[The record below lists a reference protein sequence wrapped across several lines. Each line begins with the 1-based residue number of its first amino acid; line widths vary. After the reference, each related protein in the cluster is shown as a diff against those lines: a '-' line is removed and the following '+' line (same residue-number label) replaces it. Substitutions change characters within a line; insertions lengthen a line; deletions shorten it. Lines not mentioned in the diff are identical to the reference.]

1 MPTSSLGATM
11 MTDKYTKPENMTML
25 AHRVSDLG
33 YHPVP
38 IQVGKKGPDFANW
51 QKYEATPDNINRD
64 FPPQGIVI
72 GCKHD
77 NLGCIDIDV
86 YDAEL
91 SAAIRDEFLRR
102 FPNALERVGQAPKT
116 AMVFRLPESP
126 YTIRNTDKYEKDGVK
141 AHVEVRTKSG
151 QMVVYGKHPDTDQPY
166 RWPRGELW
174 ETPLENLPMPG
185 EWEIEDFRDWAENQ
199 LRQWAG
205 VQDEPQLAPTFK
217 IDLGSYAGF
226 SNDEPPKEE
235 AVKEALSYIPADL
248 QHDDWVQVL
257 MALHDY
263 YSGSAVGLDVAKNW
277 SSAYADFNPK
287 EVDAKWRSFKG
298 TGVSYSTLFHYAK
311 QYGADLSEIGRKH
324 RTEPVEQMMQ
334 SALPEAA
341 KPPEQPAQGVSV
353 AEDEPAT
360 EWPTAVEEIN
370 ALALPRRQWV
380 YGTTYIRKYVSVTAS
395 AGGIGKTS
403 LATVEGMAI
412 ATGKALLGEVV
423 KEQTNVWIV
432 NLEDPIEEMQL
443 RLAAAMQHYGISH
456 AQIAGKLF
464 MDAEDTMQMVLAAE
478 GRDGLIQNDAL
489 LDYMAKRINALGIGV
504 LIIDPFVSTHLVN
517 ENSNASIQAVV
528 AMFRKLARLT
538 GAAIHIIHHVR
549 KGNGEDAT
557 IDSVRGAGSLI
568 GAARS
573 ARVINKVTED
583 EAIKLGVDEKQARGI
598 MRVDDGKANLAPP
611 AEKALYRQMV
621 GVQLPNDEWVG
632 VAAEFKLPD
641 LFEGITAKMTR
652 AVQDIVAGAE
662 EEEKPLRQNMQAKQW
677 VGNAIGHV
685 LGLDPADDAQKKKL
699 SAMIKTWI
707 KTDVLRIE
715 AVPDKRNGREAPCI
729 VVGEWIRSEET

>member
-1 MPTSSLGATM
+1 M
-11 MTDKYTKPENMTML
+11 MTDKYTKPENMTKL
-25 AHRVSDLG
+25 AHRVADIG

-38 IQVGKKGPDFANW
+38 IQPGKKGPTFPNW
-51 QKYEATPDNINRD
+51 QAYEATPDNINRD

-86 YDAEL
+86 YDADL
-91 SAAIRDEFLRR
+91 AAKIRDEFLRR
-102 FPNALERVGQAPKT
+102 FPKALERVGQAPKT
-116 AMVFRLPESP
+116 AMVFRLPETS
-126 YTIRNTDKYEKDGVK
+126 YTISNTDKYEKDGVK
-141 AHVEVRTKSG
+141 AHVEVRTKTG
-151 QMVVYGKHPDTDQPY
+151 QMVVYGKHPDTQKPY
-166 RWPRGELW
+166 TWPRGDLW
-174 ETPLENLPMPG
+174 ETPLERLPMPG
-185 EWEIEDFRDWAENQ
+185 EWEIEDFRNWADQQ
-199 LRQWAG
+199 LRDWAG
-205 VQDEPQLAPTFK
+205 VQAEPELAPTFK

-263 YSGSAVGLDVAKNW
+263 YNGSAVGLEAAKTW
-277 SSAYADFNPK
+277 SSAYADFNAK
-287 EVDAKWRSFKG
+287 EVESKWRSFKG

-334 SALPEAA
+334 ASLPQAASAPEA
-341 KPPEQPAQGVSV
+341 PAQTISV
-353 AEDEPAT
+353 EDKPQA
-360 EWPTAVEEIN
+360 EWPTEVEEIN

-403 LATVEGMAI
+403 LATVEGLAI
-412 ATGKALLGEVV
+412 VTGKSLLGEVV

-432 NLEDPIEEMQL
+432 NLEDPVEEMQL
-443 RLAAAMQHYGISH
+443 RLAAAMQHYGITH
-456 AQIAGKLF
+456 PQIAGKLF
-464 MDAEDTMQMVLAAE
+464 MDAEDTMEMVMAAE

-489 LDYMAKRINALGIGV
+489 LEYMVKRINELKIGV

-557 IDSVRGAGSLI
+557 VDSVRGAGSLI

-583 EAIKLGVDEKQARGI
+583 EAARLGVEEKEARGI

-611 AEKALYRQMV
+611 AEKAVYRRMI

-632 VAAEFKLPD
+632 VATEFKLPD
-641 LFEGITAKMTR
+641 LFENITTKMTR
-652 AVQDIVAGAE
+652 QVQDIVAGAE
-662 EEEKPLRQNMQAKQW
+662 ANEEPLRAHPAAKQW
-677 VGNAIGHV
+677 IGNAIGHV
-685 LGLDPADDAQKKKL
+685 IGLDPDSEGDKKKL
-699 SAMIKTWI
+699 THIIKTWI
-707 KTDVLRIE
+707 KSGVLKNEKVPSKRDGRDV
-715 AVPDKRNGREAPCI
+715 PCVI
-729 VVGEWIRSEET
+729 VAEWITPEDMAK

>member
-1 MPTSSLGATM
+1 M
-11 MTDKYTKPENMTML
+11 MAEKYTKPKDMNKL
-25 AHRVSDLG
+25 AHRAANLG
-33 YHPVP
+33 YNPVP
-38 IQVGKKGPDFANW
+38 IQTGKKGPEFANW
-51 QKYEATPDNINRD
+51 QNYQATPENIDRD
-64 FPPQGIVI
+64 FPSQGIVI
-72 GCKHD
+72 GCLHN
-77 NLGCIDIDV
+77 NLGCIDVDV
-86 YDAEL
+86 YDADL
-91 SAAIRDEFLRR
+91 AAEIRDEFLRR
-102 FPNALERVGQAPKT
+102 FPKALERVGQAPKT
-116 AMVFRLPESP
+116 ALVFRLPETP
-126 YTIRNTDKYEKDGVK
+126 YKITNTVKAKKDGVE
-141 AHVEVRTKSG
+141 AQVEIRTKTG
-151 QMVVYGKHPDTDQPY
+151 QMVVYGKHPDTGKPY
-166 RWPRGELW
+166 TWPRGELW
-174 ETPLENLPMPG
+174 ETPIEKLPMPG
-185 EWEIEDFRDWAENQ
+185 EWEIQEFRDWADQ
-199 LRQWAG
+199 RIKDWAG
-205 VQDEPQLAPTFK
+205 INDEPELKPSFT

-248 QHDDWVQVL
+248 PHDDWVQVL

-311 QYGADLSEIGRKH
+311 QHGADLSEIGRKH

-334 SALPEAA
+334 SALPEAVKA
-341 KPPEQPAQGVSV
+341 PEQPAQAVSV
-353 AEDEPAT
+353 ADEQVQT
-360 EWPTAVEEIN
+360 EWPTEVQEIN
-370 ALALPRRQWV
+370 ALALPRREWV

-403 LATVEGMAI
+403 LATVEGLAI
-412 ATGKALLGEVV
+412 ATGQSLLGEIV
-423 KEQTNVWIV
+423 KEQASVWIV
-432 NLEDPIEEMQL
+432 NLEDPLEEMQL
-443 RLAAAMQHYGISH
+443 RLAAAMQHYGIAH
-456 AQIAGKLF
+456 PQIAGKLF

-489 LDYMAKRINALGIGV
+489 LDYMAKRINELNIGV

-528 AMFRKLARLT
+528 AMFRKLARMT

-557 IDSVRGAGSLI
+557 VDSVRGAGSLI

-583 EAIKLGVDEKQARGI
+583 EAARLGIDEKEARGI

-611 AEKALYRQMV
+611 AEKAVYRRMI

-632 VAAEFKLPD
+632 VATEFKLPD
-641 LFEGITAKMTR
+641 LFENITTKMTR
-652 AVQDIVAGAE
+652 QVQDIVAGAE
-662 EEEKPLRQNMQAKQW
+662 ANEEPLRAHPSAKQW
-677 VGNAIGHV
+677 IGNAIGHV
-685 LGLDPADDAQKKKL
+685 IGLDPESEGDKKKL
-699 SAMIKTWI
+699 SHIIKTWI
-707 KTDVLRIE
+707 KTGVLKNEKVPSKRDGRDV
-715 AVPDKRNGREAPCI
+715 PCVI
-729 VVGEWIRSEET
+729 VGEWITPEDMAK

>member
-1 MPTSSLGATM
+1 M
-11 MTDKYTKPENMTML
+11 MAEKYTKPENMNKL
-25 AHRVSDLG
+25 AHRVADIG
-33 YHPVP
+33 YHPLP
-38 IQVGKKGPDFANW
+38 IQPGSKGPTFANW
-51 QKYEATPDNINRD
+51 QNYEATPDNINRD
-64 FPPQGIVI
+64 FPPHGIVI

-86 YDAEL
+86 YDADL
-91 SAAIRDEFLRR
+91 AAEIRDEFLRR
-102 FPNALERVGQAPKT
+102 FPKALERIGQAPKT
-116 AMVFRLPESP
+116 ALVFRLPETP
-126 YTIRNTDKYEKDGVK
+126 YTITNTIKGKKNGVE
-141 AHVEVRTKSG
+141 AQVEVRTKTG
-151 QMVVYGKHPDTDQPY
+151 QMVVYGKHPDTGKPY
-166 RWPRGELW
+166 TWPRGELW
-174 ETPLENLPMPG
+174 ETPIEKLPMPG
-185 EWEIEDFRDWAENQ
+185 DWEIQEFRDWADQRIKE
-199 LRQWAG
+199 WAG
-205 VQDEPQLAPTFK
+205 IDDEPKLKPSFT

-248 QHDDWVQVL
+248 PHDDWVQVL

-263 YSGSAVGLDVAKNW
+263 YNGSAVGLEVAKNW
-277 SSAYADFNPK
+277 SSAYADYKPK

-298 TGVSYSTLFHYAK
+298 TGVSYSTLFHFAK

-341 KPPEQPAQGVSV
+341 KAHETPAQPVGE
-353 AEDEPAT
+353 ADESQS
-360 EWPTAVEEIN
+360 EWPTEVQEIN

-403 LATVEGMAI
+403 LATVEGLAI
-412 ATGKALLGEVV
+412 VTGKSLLGEVV
-423 KEQTNVWIV
+423 KEQANVWIV
-432 NLEDPIEEMQL
+432 NLEDPLEEMQL
-443 RLAAAMQHYGISH
+443 RLAAAMQHYGITH

-489 LDYMAKRINALGIGV
+489 LEYMVKRINELNIGV

-538 GAAIHIIHHVR
+538 GAAVHIIHHVR

-568 GAARS
+568 GAARA
-573 ARVINKVTED
+573 ARVINKVSED
-583 EAIKLGVDEKQARGI
+583 EAVRLGVPQSEALGI

-611 AEKALYRQMV
+611 AEKAVYRRMI
-621 GVQLPNDEWVG
+621 GVQLPNDEWIG
-632 VAAEFKLPD
+632 VATDFELPD
-641 LFEGITAKMTR
+641 EWEGMTEKVINEMLRMIDAGPNPDDGNEEYYSIRPQDKNRWVGQVITDYPFLK
-652 AVQDIVAGAE
+652 AE
-662 EEEKPLRQNMQAKQW
+662 DGKSEAQAKLIIKQW
-677 VGNAIGHV
+677 
-685 LGLDPADDAQKKKL
+685 LKTGLLEEIEYYSAAQRKDRKGVR
-699 SAMIKTWI
+699 ST
-707 KTDVLRIE
+707 
-715 AVPDKRNGREAPCI
+715 GR
-729 VVGEWIRSEET
+729 VGEQK